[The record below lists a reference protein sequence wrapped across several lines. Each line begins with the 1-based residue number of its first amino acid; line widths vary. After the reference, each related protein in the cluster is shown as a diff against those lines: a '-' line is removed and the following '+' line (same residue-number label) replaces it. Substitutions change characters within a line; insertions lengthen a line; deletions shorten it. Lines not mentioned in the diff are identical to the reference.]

1 MYLLLPHAQLAAL
14 DSNAEKAKAT
24 LQHYSF
30 LNSNWM
36 KFFLTCHGLSLKRMM
51 IDSHHEKDDVS
62 QLQKHSLLLEEKS
75 YPQLLQVV
83 LVKPP
88 R

>member
-1 MYLLLPHAQLAAL
+1 
-14 DSNAEKAKAT
+14 
-24 LQHYSF
+24 
-30 LNSNWM
+30 
-36 KFFLTCHGLSLKRMM
+36 MM